1 MSIAAKLLS
10 GAVLLVSFVLLAEP
24 GPQSS
29 PTGANPPPPGPREG
43 KKFRRR
49 PPKAFFAK
57 LTEEERNQLDRL
69 ARSGKKE
76 ELRKFMR
83 EMFFKYRPEEMKQ
96 LDVLSERYL
105 KSKDEKERA
114 AIRTEMEKLSRILF
128 RKRQEFTRNN
138 IAETERQL
146 ERAQKDLQR
155 LKQHYRSN
163 EENADKIIADRVEQ
177 MCLPPEQRR
186 KFNRRPPHRQPK
198 EEAPPAG
205 K

>member
-10 GAVLLVSFVLLAEP
+10 GVALLVSSILLAEP
-24 GPQSS
+24 PAQ
-29 PTGANPPPPGPREG
+29 PNPAGANPPPPGPREG

-57 LTEEERNQLDRL
+57 LTEEERSQLDRL

-128 RKRQEFTRNN
+128 RKRQAFTSNN
-138 IAETERQL
+138 IAETEKQL

-163 EENADKIIADRVEQ
+163 EENADKIIAGYVER

-186 KFNRRPPHRQPK
+186 RMRHLSNPPPQQPQPEK
-198 EEAPPAG
+198 
-205 K
+205 